1 MTLQIWLIFATL
13 IITLALFIYDRWR
26 YDVVAIFALLVV
38 VFTGLLPVERAFSGF
53 SNPAVITVAAV
64 LVVSRGLQ
72 NSGVVDLIGEWLGKI
87 KGGVSLQLLALTA
100 IITLLSAFMNNVGAL
115 ALLLPVAITMAR
127 KKNIS
132 PSIYLMPIAF
142 AAHFGGMITLIGTPA
157 NLLISNYRAAA
168 VGTPYHIFDFAPVGA
183 GVALVGLLFISFIG
197 WRFLPTRKGE
207 DSTQSLFSLEKYF
220 TEIRLDESSK
230 LVGRLLKEIKDIVEV
245 DMVIVAVVRSGK
257 HIISLKPD
265 FKFLADDILIMQIE
279 TENLERLLLI
289 NGIELV
295 GDKPITREDLES
307 KDVALVEV
315 VITANSMMVR
325 ETAFSLDLR
334 RRYGVNLLA
343 ISRQGTH
350 LKTRLD
356 RLNFH
361 SGDVL
366 LLQCAPNRIK
376 DVMAMLGCLPL
387 AERDLRIGQP
397 RRTILAVV
405 IFLSAL
411 ILSALGVVP
420 VQISF
425 FATAFLMVITK
436 LVSLKQAYA
445 SIDWSIILLIGAMI
459 PVGEALETTGGSQLI
474 ANTLLSFSQHLS
486 PAWMVV
492 IIMVLMTVSD
502 VVNNAAAAVL
512 IAPIAINI
520 AQGMGISPDA
530 FLMAIVLGTS
540 SSFITPIGHQSNT
553 LVMGPGGY
561 KFGDYWRMGIFLE
574 IINIVVGAPL
584 ILLFW
589 PF

>member
-1 MTLQIWLIFATL
+1 MTLQIWLIFGILVFILTL
-13 IITLALFIYDRWR
+13 FVWGRWR
-26 YDVVAIFALLVV
+26 YDVVAVLALLLV
-38 VFTGLLPVERAFSGF
+38 VFTGLVPIEEAFSGF

-72 NSGVVDLIGEWLGKI
+72 NSGVVDLIGQWLGKI
-87 KGGVSLQLLALTA
+87 KGGVSLQLLALA
-100 IITLLSAFMNNVGAL
+100 GIITILSAFMNNVGAL

-132 PSIYLMPIAF
+132 PSVYLMPIAF
-142 AAHFGGMITLIGTPA
+142 AAHFGGIITLIGTPA
-157 NLLISNYRAAA
+157 NLLISNFRTEA
-168 VGTPYHIFDFAPVGA
+168 VGEPYQIFDFAPVGV

-197 WRFLPTRKGE
+197 WRLIPIRKG
-207 DSTQSLFSLEKYF
+207 SVTTQDLFNVERYF
-220 TEIRLDESSK
+220 TEIRLGEASR
-230 LVGRLLKEIKDIVEV
+230 LVDRSLKEVKNIVEV
-245 DMVIVAVVRSGK
+245 DLVIVAVVRSGRR
-257 HIISLKPD
+257 IISPKPD
-265 FKFLADDILIMQIE
+265 FKFLADDILIMQID
-279 TENLERLLLI
+279 TENLERLLAG

-295 GDKPITREDLES
+295 GDEPITREDLES
-307 KDVALVEV
+307 KDVVLVEA
-315 VITANSMMVR
+315 VITANSMMVK
-325 ETAFSLDLR
+325 ETAYSLDLR

-343 ISRQGTH
+343 ISRQGKQ

-356 RLNFH
+356 RLNFL
-361 SGDVL
+361 SGDVI

-387 AERDLRIGQP
+387 AQRDLRIGQP
-397 RRTILAVV
+397 RRTVLAIV
-405 IFLSAL
+405 IFLTAL
-411 ILSALGVVP
+411 VLSAMGIVP
-420 VQISF
+420 VQVSF
-425 FATAFLMVITK
+425 LSTAFLMVITK
-436 LVSLKQAYA
+436 LISLKQVYS
-445 SIDWSIILLIGAMI
+445 SIDWPIILLLGAMI
-459 PVGEALETTGGSQLI
+459 PVGQALENSGGSQLI
-474 ANTLLSFSQHLS
+474 ANTLLSFSQNVS
-486 PAWMVV
+486 PGWMVV
-492 IIMVLMTVSD
+492 IIMLMMTLSD

-520 AQGMGISPDA
+520 AQGMGVSPDA

-561 KFGDYWRMGIFLE
+561 KFNDYWRMGIFLE